1 MASITVFAFVL
12 LCFSFLS
19 SSAGFTEKLFTSR
32 LDYGQTSSL
41 SLEPH
46 LFCPILRTT
55 PKLVDFTSTCIC
67 PPARALHD
75 EPARDLVLALW
86 SKIAPKWNVSTYVD
100 TDMLHASLTAW
111 RDTVSKAPS
120 QAGKLMIQLW
130 ASTLWLICSWSW
142 FLITKHFL
150 TVAAVVLLYALTTC
164 MVRAIR
170 YIFGGLLGCLLSITG
185 SLVIKG
191 VWSCYTKAKSSS
203 SYVKE
208 KAVEGFLSFR
218 IPQKPPR
225 SSVLTVQYR
234 DGSHLGYATNILLY
248 NGEFALLTA
257 EHVWRTEW
265 ARLVSTKS
273 GNKIPLSEFQ
283 LLLRVD
289 GGDLV
294 ILRGPPNWTSVLE
307 TKAVPFTTHSRL
319 ERGKVTM
326 YNFDGEWK
334 ATNGEIVGSEDKFAT
349 HLSNTMGGD
358 SGTPL
363 FHGKHVVAVHVGAS
377 DKGNWNLAATIPSVA
392 GLTSPGYVF
401 ETTAPQGRIFD
412 EATIEKYD
420 SLVRMAEQ
428 IIHFQPKTG
437 KAWADYEDEEDEY
450 FFEPELSLPLPKPE
464 PSAPPAPPS
473 TKMYPKIEVGQV
485 EIPLSGKRQRRSRP
499 PKQGKTI
506 CHPKRAAKRWKDR
519 ARAGGEGVGKQD
531 PNFFNREGGCSS
543 SYEQNAKTATS
554 PEKAAP
560 SETARG
566 FQEYFRS
573 FYCWEVPPSPCEVAG
588 FQSCGT
594 LPRFYHPKQK
604 EQSPWGKALCQQH
617 PELEEETRGFGW
629 PQFGPKAELKSL
641 QLQAARWLD
650 RAQSAQIPSQEQ
662 RERVIKKTVEA
673 YASCRTNG
681 PAATRGDELSW
692 PDFIEDLKQA
702 VLSLEPDAGVGVP
715 YIGYG
720 LPTHRGWVEDPTLL
734 PVLTRLVFD
743 RLQKMSKASFETMT
757 AEELVQSGLCDP
769 IRLFVK
775 GEPHKQAKLDEGRY
789 RLIMSVSL
797 VDQLV
802 ARVLFQNQNKREIAL
817 WRAIP
822 SKPGFGLSTDG
833 QTREFIE
840 ILANQTSTTPDDV
853 VGRWRE
859 FLVPTDCS
867 GFDWSVADWMLTD
880 ELEVRNRLTVHNN
893 ALTQRLRACWLR
905 CISNSVLCLSDG
917 SLLAQRVAGVQKS
930 GSYNTSSSNSRIR
943 VMAAYHCGA
952 SWAMAMGD
960 DALESVDTNLEAY
973 KSLGFKVE
981 VSGELEFCSHIFM
994 SPDLAIPVNRAKMLY
1009 KLIHGYNP
1017 GSGNLEVISNYLN
1030 ACFSVLNELRSDPG
1044 FVSLLY
1050 AWLVHPVLP
1059 QNNA

>member
-485 EIPLSGKRQRRSRP
+485 EIPLSGNVNGGADRQNKAKPSATQNAQQNDGKTVLEQVVKELVSKIPISSIEKEVARQVMSKMPKQQPLQKRQRRRRRP
-499 PKQGKTI
+499 EASKNISEASTAGKYLPP
-506 CHPKRAAKRWKDR
+506 HVRSQASKA
-519 ARAGGEGVGKQD
+519 
-531 PNFFNREGGCSS
+531 
-543 SYEQNAKTATS
+543 
-554 PEKAAP
+554 AAP
-560 SETARG
+560 S
-566 FQEYFRS
+566 
-573 FYCWEVPPSPCEVAG
+573 
-588 FQSCGT
+588 
-594 LPRFYHPKQK
+594 
-604 EQSPWGKALCQQH
+604 
-617 PELEEETRGFGW
+617 
-629 PQFGPKAELKSL
+629 
-641 QLQAARWLD
+641 
-650 RAQSAQIPSQEQ
+650 
-662 RERVIKKTVEA
+662 
-673 YASCRTNG
+673 
-681 PAATRGDELSW
+681 
-692 PDFIEDLKQA
+692 
-702 VLSLEPDAGVGVP
+702 
-715 YIGYG
+715 
-720 LPTHRGWVEDPTLL
+720 
-734 PVLTRLVFD
+734 
-743 RLQKMSKASFETMT
+743 
-757 AEELVQSGLCDP
+757 
-769 IRLFVK
+769 
-775 GEPHKQAKLDEGRY
+775 
-789 RLIMSVSL
+789 
-797 VDQLV
+797 
-802 ARVLFQNQNKREIAL
+802 
-817 WRAIP
+817 
-822 SKPGFGLSTDG
+822 
-833 QTREFIE
+833 
-840 ILANQTSTTPDDV
+840 
-853 VGRWRE
+853 
-859 FLVPTDCS
+859 
-867 GFDWSVADWMLTD
+867 
-880 ELEVRNRLTVHNN
+880 
-893 ALTQRLRACWLR
+893 
-905 CISNSVLCLSDG
+905 
-917 SLLAQRVAGVQKS
+917 
-930 GSYNTSSSNSRIR
+930 
-943 VMAAYHCGA
+943 
-952 SWAMAMGD
+952 
-960 DALESVDTNLEAY
+960 
-973 KSLGFKVE
+973 
-981 VSGELEFCSHIFM
+981 
-994 SPDLAIPVNRAKMLY
+994 
-1009 KLIHGYNP
+1009 P
-1017 GSGNLEVISNYLN
+1017 GSTIPNKK
-1030 ACFSVLNELRSDPG
+1030 
-1044 FVSLLY
+1044 
-1050 AWLVHPVLP
+1050 
-1059 QNNA
+1059 NNHLGEKPSASSTQSWKKKPEGSGGPNSARRPN